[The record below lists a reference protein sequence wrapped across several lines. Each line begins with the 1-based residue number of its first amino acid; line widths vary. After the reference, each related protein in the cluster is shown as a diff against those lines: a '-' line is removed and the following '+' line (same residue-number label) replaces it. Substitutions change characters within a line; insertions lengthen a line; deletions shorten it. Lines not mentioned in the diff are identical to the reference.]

1 MEIIEI
7 SQTEITKQHSMKG
20 GFDTKC
26 KIYIELQR
34 KINAKINN
42 IPSAIIV

>member
-7 SQTEITKQHSMKG
+7 SQTKIAKQHIMKG

-26 KIYIELQR
+26 KINFELQR
-34 KINAKINN
+34 KINAENK
-42 IPSAIIV
+42 